1 MRTTETRLRSIIRSV
16 INEQGQWVG
25 DHDIVSDLSS
35 QSHLDIA
42 TNKEEN
48 QDNNLLKLFSLYNKE
63 CFDGNCE
70 DEDFD
75 SLPEVIDLVEK
86 LGFNNRNYKS
96 EFTDIIIKTY
106 DNEEI

>member
-1 MRTTETRLRSIIRSV
+1 MRITELKLRSIIRSV
-16 INEQGQWVG
+16 IKESINEY
-25 DHDIVSDLSS
+25 DIVKDLSS

-42 TNKEEN
+42 TNKEVN
-48 QDNNLLKLFSLYNKE
+48 QDNNLLRLFSLYNKM
-63 CFDGNCE
+63 CFEGNCK
-70 DEDFD
+70 DEEFD

-96 EFTDIIIKTY
+96 EFNDIIIKTY